1 MPIDLWKIP
10 EYVPIMFRS
19 FLMYVMI
26 FLAAAFAAP
35 GQAASRQIDGPV
47 LAHLVKVVDGDTVLV
62 EAMPWPDHKV
72 STYVRLR
79 GIDAPELK
87 SKCPTFRR
95 AALRAKE
102 ELADLMDGQH
112 IVSLTAISGDK
123 YFGRVVADLTLQD
136 GMRPAQHLLDAGLV
150 EPYQGRSKSKRPC
163 PND

>member
-1 MPIDLWKIP
+1 
-10 EYVPIMFRS
+10 MFRS
-19 FLMYVMI
+19 AFTHVMI
-26 FLAAAFAAP
+26 FLASTVAAS
-35 GQAASRQIDGPV
+35 GQATSRQIDGPV

-87 SKCPTFRR
+87 SKCPTFRK
-95 AALRAKE
+95 AALLAKE
-102 ELADLMDGQH
+102 ELADLMDGQD

-123 YFGRVVADLTLQD
+123 YFGRVVADLALQD

-150 EPYQGRSKSKRPC
+150 EAYQGRSKSKRPC

>member
-1 MPIDLWKIP
+1 
-10 EYVPIMFRS
+10 MFRTP
-19 FLMYVMI
+19 LIHVMI
-26 FLAAAFAAP
+26 FLAHSVAAP
-35 GQAASRQIDGPV
+35 GQAANRQIDGPV

-87 SKCPTFRR
+87 SKCPTFRK
-95 AALRAKE
+95 AAQRAKE
-102 ELADLMDGQH
+102 ELTDLMDGQD

-123 YFGRVVADLTLQD
+123 YFGRVVADLALQD
-136 GMRPAQHLLDAGLV
+136 GMRPAQHLLEAGLV

-163 PND
+163 QND

>member
-1 MPIDLWKIP
+1 
-10 EYVPIMFRS
+10 MFRS
-19 FLMYVMI
+19 ALTHVMI
-26 FLAAAFAAP
+26 FLASAVAAP

-87 SKCPTFRR
+87 SKCPTFRK

-102 ELADLMDGQH
+102 ELADLMDGQD

-123 YFGRVVADLTLQD
+123 YFGRVVADLALQD
-136 GMRPAQHLLDAGLV
+136 GMRPAQHLLEAGLV

>member
-1 MPIDLWKIP
+1 
-10 EYVPIMFRS
+10 MFRS
-19 FLMYVMI
+19 ALTHVMI
-26 FLAAAFAAP
+26 FLASTVAAS
-35 GQAASRQIDGPV
+35 GQAASRQVDGPI

-87 SKCPTFRR
+87 SKCPTFRK

-102 ELADLMDGQH
+102 ELTDLMDGQD

-123 YFGRVVADLTLQD
+123 YFGRVVADLALQD
-136 GMRPAQHLLDAGLV
+136 GMRPAQHLLEAGVV

>member
-1 MPIDLWKIP
+1 
-10 EYVPIMFRS
+10 MFRS
-19 FLMYVMI
+19 ALTHVMI
-26 FLAAAFAAP
+26 FLVSTVAAP
-35 GQAASRQIDGPV
+35 GKAASRQIDGPV

-62 EAMPWPDHKV
+62 EAMPWPDNKV

-87 SKCPTFRR
+87 SKCPTFRK

-102 ELADLMDGQH
+102 ELTDLMVGQD

-123 YFGRVVADLTLQD
+123 YFGRVVADLALQD
-136 GMRPAQHLLDAGLV
+136 GMRPAQHLLEAGLV

>member
-1 MPIDLWKIP
+1 
-10 EYVPIMFRS
+10 MFRS
-19 FLMYVMI
+19 ALTYVMI
-26 FLAAAFAAP
+26 FLFSTVAAS

-87 SKCPTFRR
+87 SKCPTFQK

-102 ELADLMDGQH
+102 ELADLMDGQD

-123 YFGRVVADLTLQD
+123 YFGRVVADLALQD
-136 GMRPAQHLLDAGLV
+136 GMRPAQHLLEAGLV